1 MTAKDKI
8 RFAIAGYGHIGER
21 LAAVIDAGTEMEL
34 VAVCDVKPQKEV
46 NIPFYDNLAD
56 LLASQHHIDV
66 VCVATPNGL
75 HAEHSLMALRS
86 GHHVLVEKPMA
97 LAKEDCSNM
106 ITTAGEYGRQL
117 FCVMQNRYAV
127 ASQWLKAL
135 VTKNVLG
142 KIFIVQ
148 VNCYWNR
155 DERYY
160 KTGNW
165 HGTKSLDGGVL
176 FTQFSHFVDMMH
188 WLFGDLHNIHARI
201 ANFRHG
207 HLTEFEDSGLVSFD
221 FVNGGM
227 GCMNFSTAV
236 WDKNL
241 ESSITIIAEHG
252 TVKVSGQYMERV
264 ELCNIKNYE
273 MPAEMQLLLANGAT
287 TGGNHEYVFQNV
299 VDVLKGRAPMHN
311 TPAEGMKVVDI
322 IERINAAAVEALNE
336 ARSL

>member
-1 MTAKDKI
+1 LTSKDKI
-8 RFAIAGYGHIGER
+8 RFAIAGYGHIGTK
-21 LAAVIDAGTEMEL
+21 LAAVIDAGAETEL
-34 VAVCDVKPQKEV
+34 VGVCDVKPHKGLHV
-46 NIPFYDNLAD
+46 PFYDSLANLLTSGAD
-56 LLASQHHIDV
+56 IDV
-66 VCVATPNGL
+66 LCVATPNGL
-75 HAEHSLMALRS
+75 HAEHTLMGLRS

-97 LAKEDCSNM
+97 LTKEDCSNM
-106 ITTAGEYGRQL
+106 IAAAQEYGRQL

-127 ASQWLKAL
+127 ASQWLKGL
-135 VTKNVLG
+135 VDKNVLG

-165 HGTKSLDGGVL
+165 HGTKQLDGGVL
-176 FTQFSHFVDMMH
+176 FTQFSHFIDMMH
-188 WLFGDLHNIHARI
+188 WLFGDVQNIHARI

-207 HLTEFEDSGLVSFD
+207 HLTEFEDSGLASFE

-236 WDKNL
+236 WNKNL

-273 MPAEMQLLLANGAT
+273 MPAEMQLLLANGPTA
-287 TGGNHEYVFQNV
+287 GGNHEYVFQNV

-322 IERINAAAVEALNE
+322 IERIHAAAVEALNE
-336 ARSL
+336 ARTL

>member
-1 MTAKDKI
+1 MTSKDKI
-8 RFAIAGYGHIGER
+8 RFAIAGYGHIGKK
-21 LAAVIDAGTEMEL
+21 LAAVINASAEMEL
-34 VAVCDVKPQKEV
+34 VAVCDVKAQKDLTV
-46 NIPFYDNLAD
+46 PFYDSLD
-56 LLASQHHIDV
+56 KLLKSTEPFDV
-66 VCVATPNGL
+66 LCVATPNGL
-75 HAEHSLMALRS
+75 HAEHTLKALRS

-97 LAKEDCSNM
+97 LAKEDCKNM
-106 ITTAGEYGRQL
+106 IATTQEYGRQL

-127 ASQWLKAL
+127 ASQWLKGL
-135 VTKNVLG
+135 IDRNVLG
-142 KIFIVQ
+142 NIFIVQ

-165 HGTKSLDGGVL
+165 HGTRSLDGGVL
-176 FTQFSHFVDMMH
+176 FTQFSHFIDMMH
-188 WLFGDLHNIHARI
+188 WLFGDVQNVHARI

-207 HLTEFEDSGLVSFD
+207 HLTEFEDSGLVSFE

-241 ESSITIIAEHG
+241 ESSITIIAGHG

-264 ELCNIKNYE
+264 ELCNIKDYE
-273 MPAEMQLLLANGAT
+273 MPAEMQLLLANGPTA
-287 TGGNHEYVFQNV
+287 GGNHEYVFQNV
-299 VDVLKGRAPMHN
+299 VDVLKGRASMHN

-322 IERINAAAVEALNE
+322 IERINTAAIEALNE